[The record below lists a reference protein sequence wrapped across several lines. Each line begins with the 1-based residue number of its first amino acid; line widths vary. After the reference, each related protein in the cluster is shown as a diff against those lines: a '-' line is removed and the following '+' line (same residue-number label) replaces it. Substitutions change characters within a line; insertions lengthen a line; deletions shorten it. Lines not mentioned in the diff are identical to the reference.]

1 MIKTLGKN
9 FSANN
14 SSKNIDVVGVG
25 KVGKRDSNGKKS
37 DFYETPYT
45 LTRKFL
51 EVENFNKDQSI
62 CEPACGGGAITK
74 VIKEYWNDNLI
85 TAYDKE
91 TNFLWD
97 YNEYNYIITNPPF
110 SLAFEFIQKAK
121 QLAKSKFAL
130 LLPLY
135 YLHGKKRYDEI
146 FSDRTY
152 GLEKIYVFTRS
163 PMLGETLRED
173 GKHNTGMMPYAW
185 YVWKN
190 GYTGQP
196 ILDWI
201 DNNEDILSKKDFE
214 IKKELTDNSLSY
226 IVNNKS

>member
-1 MIKTLGKN
+1 MPKKKGKN

-14 SSKNIDVVGVG
+14 AT
-25 KVGKRDSNGKKS
+25 GKRKKS

-51 EVENFNKDQSI
+51 DVEDFDKDKSI

-74 VIKEYWNDNLI
+74 VLKEYWNDDLI

-97 YNEYNYIITNPPF
+97 YNNYNYIITNPPY
-110 SLAFEFIQKAK
+110 SLAFEFIQRAK
-121 QLAKSKFAL
+121 QLAKLKFAL

-146 FSDRTY
+146 FSDRSY

-173 GKHNTGMMPYAW
+173 GKHNTGMMPYSW
-185 YVWKN
+185 YVWTN
-190 GYTGQP
+190 GYSGQP

-201 DNNEDILSKKDFE
+201 DNNGDILTKKDLE
-214 IKKELTDNSLSY
+214 IKTELTDNSLSD
-226 IVNNKS
+226 IINNNKS